1 MIRWLRALV
10 RRTWMCARCG
20 AAVARGRHLCSLCG
34 TVLEF
39 DMEVQRWNA
48 LQAGDE
54 IVVKVLVP

>member
-1 MIRWLRALV
+1 
-10 RRTWMCARCG
+10 MCARCG